1 MLNETALSAANTPL
15 PEIPGY
21 RLEAVL
27 GRGSTGTVYRAVQLA
42 VDRAVALKVLHPELA
57 GSKAVRRLQREARTT
72 ARLAHPGIVSAIDM
86 GQVGG
91 LWWYAMELIDGP
103 ALSALLR
110 EKGKLREREA
120 LKLFIPLCEALE
132 HVHEHGVVHRDIKPA
147 NILVDTH
154 GRARLVDLGLA
165 FTEDDPLL
173 TRTGGTLGTPHYL
186 SPEQARNPQSVDIRS
201 DIWSLGASMY
211 HAMCGRPPFTGES
224 VAEILSGVLYARIAD
239 PREVEPS
246 LSPGMSLVLRKC
258 LTRNQDKR
266 YSNPSELLR
275 DLEALRERRTVAVS
289 ARSLD
294 PVAGERERRRK
305 YAWIGAG
312 VLVVAATTGVILW
325 KPWAAAAPT
334 NGLPVASEASW
345 PQLDLLLA
353 QAKSGER
360 SAAGAVLE
368 SLDAMKDSVP
378 PQHITAYWNARAAL
392 QSQWEEAVKQEKKSI
407 LGKFEIAF
415 TQERDFHRAAQFV
428 ALEVESRLANEF
440 GANEAQ
446 RRRVAELLDF
456 DAKRKLAA
464 AEEKEALNRF
474 RDALNKHYNDVIVPA
489 MDNDLEN
496 GKWRD
501 ALQRIQRP
509 VPQVIASADIKT
521 TGISPANVE
530 QVINEVGTYR
540 IDVEVKRI
548 AREWAAKDLEI
559 QGAVNAKASRI
570 EELLSTSELGAD
582 AVAALEKDFELVLKN
597 HSLTPLQMLPEVS
610 NRGGEA
616 LELAKTRLKQKQAEF
631 LIRDANAE
639 LKSADERLVPLWKD
653 RQYAQVAADWE
664 KRLAE
669 EWLAPVHDQI
679 QLRMEEA
686 RLLEDLLQRAV
697 RGLKTPGLDSI
708 LVGSFL
714 RKGKIFAGDDPLKE
728 GFQQEIAPG
737 KRETYHLRAPVGD
750 SAAKLS
756 AAAIELLA
764 GLANDPKDEPNSL
777 DRLARALFRMREGD
791 PDTAVRVFESGPKP
805 NDTHA
810 ALVADLESRLSKAH
824 VELSA
829 KVEQR
834 EKDAEQ
840 EFSIIQREQ
849 GYTREVPARIKRIND
864 FLATYA
870 DTECAKEH
878 GPALRDLK
886 QALEG
891 SLKISFED
899 KLRSNYGPEISFPA
913 QSKAQLNYSF
923 TSEASPR
930 WNMGDWKRSAEGWS
944 ADRLHSRAE
953 LEDEKLWP
961 RLLLEE
967 PLDLNAAMIVEI
979 EFEQPQS
986 SGTPR
991 RFVVSI
997 AGVHVGFAGPPEAGA
1012 SSLVASK
1019 AGGADAMKD
1028 L

>member
-147 NILVDTH
+147 NILVDAH

-239 PREVEPS
+239 PREVEPT

-266 YSNPSELLR
+266 YANPTELLR

-289 ARSLD
+289 ARTLD
-294 PVAGERERRRK
+294 PVAGERERHRR
-305 YAWIGAG
+305 YAWIAAAG
-312 VLVVAATTGVILW
+312 VVVVAAVSLFLW
-325 KPWAAAAPT
+325 KPWAAAVPT
-334 NGLPVASEASW
+334 NGLPVESEASW
-345 PQLDLLLA
+345 PQLDALLA
-353 QAKSGER
+353 TAKSGER
-360 SAAGAVLE
+360 SAAGAALM

-378 PQHITAYWNARAAL
+378 PEYSKAYWLARESL
-392 QSQWEEAVKQEKKSI
+392 RSQFEEAVKQQRKAIVTQYEI
-407 LGKFEIAF
+407 LF
-415 TQERDFHRAAQFV
+415 TQERDFYRAAQLV
-428 ALEVESRLANEF
+428 APEVESRLVGEF
-440 GANEAQ
+440 GANKAQ
-446 RRRVAELLDF
+446 RDRVVELLDF
-456 DAKRKLAA
+456 DTLRARADSAEKEKLAQV
-464 AEEKEALNRF
+464 KNSV
-474 RDALNKHYNDVIVPA
+474 KTHYTAIVQPA
-489 MDNDLEN
+489 VNDL
-496 GKWRD
+496 RD
-501 ALQRIQRP
+501 RGQWHDARELMRRD
-509 VPQVIASADIKT
+509 VREVMANASIDT
-521 TGISPANVE
+521 RGISPAKVDELVDYVQFTIDNTVSAIE
-530 QVINEVGTYR
+530 QAWR
-540 IDVEVKRI
+540 D
-548 AREWAAKDLEI
+548 KDAELVV
-559 QGAVNAKASRI
+559 AVNAKAARI
-570 EELLSTSELGAD
+570 EELLSTSELGED
-582 AVAALEKDFELVLKN
+582 AVAVLEADIELVLKGL
-597 HSLTPLQMLPEVS
+597 SLTPAQMLTDVS
-610 NRGGEA
+610 NRGGQA
-616 LELAKTRLKQKQAEF
+616 LASAKKKLTQKQAEF
-631 LIRDANAE
+631 LVRDANAE
-639 LKSADERLVPLWKD
+639 LKSADERLIPLWRD

-679 QLRMEEA
+679 QLRVDEA

-697 RGLKTPGLDSI
+697 RRLKSPGLDSI

-714 RKGKIFAGDDPLKE
+714 RQGKIFAGDDPLKE

-737 KRETYHLRAPVGD
+737 KRETYYLRAPVGE

-764 GLANDPKDEPNSL
+764 ELANDPKDEPKSV

-791 PDTAVRVFESGPKP
+791 PDTAVRVFNS
-805 NDTHA
+805 
-810 ALVADLESRLSKAH
+810 
-824 VELSA
+824 
-829 KVEQR
+829 
-834 EKDAEQ
+834 
-840 EFSIIQREQ
+840 
-849 GYTREVPARIKRIND
+849 
-864 FLATYA
+864 
-870 DTECAKEH
+870 
-878 GPALRDLK
+878 
-886 QALEG
+886 
-891 SLKISFED
+891 
-899 KLRSNYGPEISFPA
+899 
-913 QSKAQLNYSF
+913 
-923 TSEASPR
+923 
-930 WNMGDWKRSAEGWS
+930 
-944 ADRLHSRAE
+944 
-953 LEDEKLWP
+953 
-961 RLLLEE
+961 
-967 PLDLNAAMIVEI
+967 
-979 EFEQPQS
+979 
-986 SGTPR
+986 
-991 RFVVSI
+991 
-997 AGVHVGFAGPPEAGA
+997 
-1012 SSLVASK
+1012 
-1019 AGGADAMKD
+1019 
-1028 L
+1028 